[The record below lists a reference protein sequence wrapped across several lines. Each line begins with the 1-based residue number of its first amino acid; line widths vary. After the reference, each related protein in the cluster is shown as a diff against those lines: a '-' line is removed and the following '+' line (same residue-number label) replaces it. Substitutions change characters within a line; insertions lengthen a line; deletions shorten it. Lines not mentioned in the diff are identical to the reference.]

1 MNGDT
6 NTGGGGGG
14 AQASNLNP
22 GDGGSGF
29 IVIKIPSARSAT
41 FSGGVTSSTSTS
53 GDFKIIQVTATSSGS
68 ETVTFS

>member
-29 IVIKIPSARSAT
+29 IVIKIPDTITAT
-41 FSGGVTSSTSTS
+41 FSSGVTKSSST
-53 GDFKIIQVTATSSGS
+53 GGGFKTIQVTATSSGS